1 MAYVAGEVAPAM
13 KPNYVLRSWREGGQN
28 LGAWLDSPDAFITEN
43 MGTRAEPEPPGPPRR
58 SRPAPI
64 LFGPVDAPSLM

>member
-28 LGAWLDSPDAFITEN
+28 VGELRIATARSLELTHPPPQARGS
-43 MGTRAEPEPPGPPRR
+43 TRR
-58 SRPAPI
+58 
-64 LFGPVDAPSLM
+64 

>member
-43 MGTRAEPEPPGPPRR
+43 MGTRAESVHTLAPAAALAPRAHPLW
-58 SRPAPI
+58 SC
-64 LFGPVDAPSLM
+64 